1 MSVHEML
8 RSGVDQANYFL
19 ELTEGRSLLE
29 LEQLSPQEVKDLLS
43 KTKLPAL
50 IIPEAYGGLQLP
62 LKEALEA
69 VGLVAAV
76 CPSAA
81 LMLCMHY
88 HVVSTIAM
96 YPEAFPFADMLLTDI
111 SQSGKL
117 MASAFAESSGNQDIF
132 HTSVAASVNE
142 DGVIKIT
149 GSKKPCTMSNVADYY
164 AVSIV
169 TAEGLPGIAIV
180 SNGDMG
186 LKRQAFW
193 PGNILNATDSHE
205 IIFDNVT
212 VKKDWVVWAEG
223 ESFEL
228 YLNTGLV
235 SFNLFICAAYT
246 GCCQALSERLS
257 ASAMASPAIFI
268 PIKGGLAQ
276 CRYSVLGIA
285 ESVIPDNISWLVP
298 EALALRYQIQRA
310 LKEIKICIFENFG
323 AQRYLSDNQAHYLAK
338 VVDLLAFHP
347 VTRLGFEQQM
357 NQGCGL

>member
-1 MSVHEML
+1 MSIHEVL
-8 RSGVDQANYFL
+8 RSGLDQANCFL

-29 LEQLSPQEVKDLLS
+29 LEQLSPQEVKDMLS

-50 IIPEAYGGLQLP
+50 IIPKAYGGLQLP

-96 YPEAFPFADMLLTDI
+96 YPSAFPFADMLLNDI
-111 SQSGKL
+111 SLNGKL

-142 DGVIKIT
+142 EGVIKIT

-169 TAEGLPGIAIV
+169 TAEGLPGIAIL
-180 SNGDMG
+180 SNGDAG
-186 LKRQAFW
+186 LERKDFW
-193 PGNILNATDSHE
+193 PGDILLATDSHE
-205 IIFDNVT
+205 VIFDDVT
-212 VKKDWVVWAEG
+212 VKNGWVVWAEN

-228 YLNTGLV
+228 YLNTGLI

-246 GCCQALSERLS
+246 GACQALSERLS
-257 ASAMASPAIFI
+257 PSAMASPPIFI

-276 CRYSVLGIA
+276 CRYSVMGIA
-285 ESVIPDNISWLVP
+285 ENVMPANIAWLVP
-298 EALALRYQIQRA
+298 EVLALRYQIQRT

-338 VVDLLAFHP
+338 AVDLLAFHP
-347 VTRLGFEQQM
+347 VTRFGFEQQM
-357 NQGCGL
+357 SQGCEL